1 MIIQK
6 IKHNSYKLIAVILI
20 MSFVFSLMPFS
31 AYATEF
37 APVEEQ
43 ENDYETIVEIE
54 EKREQ
59 NVKHFL
65 LPDGS
70 YEAVVYTD
78 AVHRKDEN
86 GKWVDIDNRLYE
98 DNKHGYITEDERII
112 FNKKVNKNN
121 REIFSLSENGY
132 KISFSTLDD
141 DIKNVNAKLS
151 NHTQKYTPDPNDTVT
166 EQYKKIKE
174 IDNATIINYKN
185 IKKNTSYEYE
195 IKADYVKEKI
205 ILASACDNYVYTFI
219 LELDGLEAR
228 LEEDGSI
235 SLNDL
240 NNKNRIYTFPIP
252 FMYDAAGLES
262 YEVQYSLDLIGDGKY
277 SLSIEANDEWI
288 NDESRAFPVIIDPT
302 IRPDSYLVYDTYT
315 YSSYP
320 TTNYGLSSELWISS
334 GRTTYI
340 RTAIPTIPDDAII
353 RSANLYVAYYY
364 HAGVTSGNVDVGA
377 YKVNTYWGETS
388 WTWTQSQSYSNY
400 GYSSLRMD
408 SQSLSAAKGATSDSP
423 QWVNFDITSAA
434 QDWYDG
440 TSSNYGIALKYLT
453 SSTNY
458 SVILKSYESE
468 RYNRAY
474 ITISYYT
481 NSSQIIEDGVYW
493 IASKSTKG
501 ASGNSRLIDV
511 EGNSTDINTEIQQWD
526 SSDPSVDK
534 YRAQLF
540 YVKYVGEGYYRIY
553 TFSNPNYCLK
563 IDGNG
568 GVDTGDE
575 NINPNYTKWSISGS
589 SSGGYTITNW
599 AGSSL
604 SITVP
609 NSITNGTGLE
619 LSSKYSNDNNRNKWS
634 FNKFEGY
641 VMSIVVD
648 PGTLGG
654 GTGGTGHGFL
664 MIENCSSDAAIMG
677 FVTVMPE
684 QTITIGTAGNF
695 WGSEGSSS
703 SGEAHEGIFYN
714 REAYHF
720 RASDYYQTRVSLSI
734 LIDSDDLATINEDY
748 LRNDKYNDWNL
759 WWWGSH
765 NCTWFAMNVW
775 NAVSDWDVD
784 AYQGWGLGHNPWT
797 LASSIKEYSWYT
809 EQIDIPETDWYG
821 YYYYNSSTNVKYFT
835 YVQGDDGAFPSIEED

>member
-1 MIIQK
+1 MIIRK
-6 IKHNSYKLIAVILI
+6 AKNYSFKFVAIVLTICLVVSLI
-20 MSFVFSLMPFS
+20 PFS
-31 AYATEF
+31 VYATDLGS
-37 APVEEQ
+37 VETQ
-43 ENDYETIVEIE
+43 ESDHERIVEIE
-54 EKREQ
+54 DKREE

-70 YEAVVYTD
+70 YEAIVYTD
-78 AVHRKDEN
+78 AVHRKDTN
-86 GKWVDIDNRLYE
+86 DNWVDIDNRLY
-98 DNKHGYITEDERII
+98 DNNKHGYITEDERII
-112 FNKKVNKNN
+112 FNKKINKTN
-121 REIFSLSENGY
+121 REIFSLAENGY
-132 KISFSTLDD
+132 KISFSISDSD
-141 DIKNVNAKLS
+141 VKNVNAKLS
-151 NHTQKYTPDPNDTVT
+151 NHAEKYIPNKKDTVS

-174 IDNATIINYKN
+174 IDNTTVVSYKN
-185 IKKNTSYEYE
+185 IKKNTSYQYE
-195 IKADYVKEKI
+195 IKADYIKEKI
-205 ILASACDNYVYTFI
+205 VLDSACDNYIYSFM
-219 LELDGLEAR
+219 LELVGLNAH
-228 LEEDGSI
+228 LESDGSI
-235 SLNDL
+235 SLNDIETQE
-240 NNKNRIYTFPIP
+240 RIYTFPVP
-252 FMYDAAGLES
+252 FMYDATGLES
-262 YEVQYSLDLIGDGKY
+262 YEVKYNLDFIGNGKY
-277 SLSIEANDEWI
+277 RLSIEANSDWI
-288 NDESRAFPVIIDPT
+288 NDESRVFPVTIDPT
-302 IRPDSYLVYDTYT
+302 IRPDSYVVYDTYT
-315 YSSYP
+315 NSSAP
-320 TTNYGLSSELWISS
+320 TTNYGYSSELWVSPS
-334 GRTTYI
+334 RTTYI
-340 RTAIPTIPDDAII
+340 RIDMPTIPGNAII
-353 RSANLYVAYYY
+353 RSANLYAAYYY
-364 HAGVTSGNVDVGA
+364 YAGVTAGSVNVGA
-377 YKVNTYWGETS
+377 YKVNTSWNEYS
-388 WTWTQSQSYSNY
+388 WTWSQSQNYSNY
-400 GYSSLRMD
+400 GYSSTRMD
-408 SQSLSAAKGATSDSP
+408 TQNLSAEKGATSDSP
-423 QWVNFDITSAA
+423 QWVGFDITAA
-434 QDWYDG
+434 TREWNNG
-440 TSSNYGIALKYLT
+440 TSTNYGIALKYLT
-453 SSTNY
+453 SSTNG
-458 SVILKSYESE
+458 SVIIKSYESE

-474 ITISYYT
+474 ITVSYYT
-481 NSSQIIEDGVYW
+481 DSSQIIEDGVYW
-493 IASKSTKG
+493 ITSKSTIG
-501 ASGNSRLIDV
+501 ASGNPRLIDV
-511 EGNSTDINTEIQQWD
+511 EGNSTALNTEIQQWD

-563 IDGNG
+563 IDGDG

-589 SSGGYTITNW
+589 PSSGYTITNW

-609 NSITNGTGLE
+609 NSITNGEGLE
-619 LSSKYSNDNNRNKWS
+619 LSSKNSNDNNRNKWN

-648 PGTLGG
+648 PGTVGG
-654 GTGGTGHGFL
+654 GSGGTGHGFL
-664 MIENCSSDAAIMG
+664 MIENCSSEAAIMG

-695 WGSEGSSS
+695 WGSEGASS

-720 RASDYYQTRVSLSI
+720 RESNYYQTRVSLSI
-734 LIDSDDLATINEDY
+734 LIDSDDLATINDDY

-821 YYYYNSSTNVKYFT
+821 YYYYNSSTNIKYFT